1 MIEDK
6 LVKGAKILKK
16 WIGKSDN
23 QELKDLVDCFQSA
36 IFAINKRDLEITELR
51 AKVKYLTKQLID
63 EQVKSIVNES
73 KR

>member
-6 LVKGAKILKK
+6 LIKGAKILKK

-36 IFAINKRDLEITELR
+36 IFAINKRDLRIEHLEMQ
-51 AKVKYLTKQLID
+51 VKSLTKQLID

-73 KR
+73 KG

>member
-6 LVKGAKILKK
+6 LIKGAKILKK

-36 IFAINKRDLEITELR
+36 IFAINKRDIKIEEQRMQIK
-51 AKVKYLTKQLID
+51 ALTKQLID
-63 EQVKSIVNES
+63 EQVKNIVNEPT
-73 KR
+73 K